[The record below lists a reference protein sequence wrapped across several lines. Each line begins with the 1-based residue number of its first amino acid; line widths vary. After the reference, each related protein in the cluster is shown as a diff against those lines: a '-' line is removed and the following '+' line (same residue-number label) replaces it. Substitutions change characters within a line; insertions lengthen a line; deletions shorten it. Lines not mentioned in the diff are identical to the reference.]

1 MAKYK
6 IITEASETR
15 HRGVLYNWEKLPRM
29 KDCQEKLEQAYNAG
43 LTSFVEKIEDKPK
56 SKPKKSKKDEEKL

>member
-15 HRGVLYNWEKLPRM
+15 HQGVLYNWEKIPRM
-29 KDCQEKLEQAYNAG
+29 KDSQEKLEQAYNAG

-56 SKPKKSKKDEEKL
+56 SKPKSKKSKKDEE